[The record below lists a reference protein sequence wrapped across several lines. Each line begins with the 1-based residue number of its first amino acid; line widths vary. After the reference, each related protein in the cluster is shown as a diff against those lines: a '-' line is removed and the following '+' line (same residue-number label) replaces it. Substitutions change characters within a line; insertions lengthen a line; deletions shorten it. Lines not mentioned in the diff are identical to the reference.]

1 MLTIHT
7 YIALPFAAWPT
18 RAAEHNY
25 KLLTLNCKL
34 ISTPP
39 SKGYRYNDIRA
50 DEAQDIRHVMVQHEG
65 L

>member
-7 YIALPFAAWPT
+7 YIALLFAAWPT

-34 ISTPP
+34 ISPP
-39 SKGYRYNDIRA
+39 PARDLDITTYALTR
-50 DEAQDIRHVMVQHEG
+50 R
-65 L
+65 

>member
-25 KLLTLNCKL
+25 KLSTLNCKL

-39 SKGYRYNDIRA
+39 PVRDI
-50 DEAQDIRHVMVQHEG
+50 DITIYALTRRKI
-65 L
+65 

>member
-25 KLLTLNCKL
+25 KLSTLNCKL
-34 ISTPP
+34 ISPP
-39 SKGYRYNDIRA
+39 QTGLRQLNICATRRNNA
-50 DEAQDIRHVMVQHEG
+50 RHVMIQNEG

>member
-18 RAAEHNY
+18 HAAGHNY
-25 KLLTLNCKL
+25 KLFTLNCKL

-39 SKGYRYNDIRA
+39 SEGIRYNDIRA
-50 DEAQDIRHVMVQHEG
+50 DKALTDI
-65 L
+65 

>member
-25 KLLTLNCKL
+25 KLSTLNCKL

-39 SKGYRYNDIRA
+39 
-50 DEAQDIRHVMVQHEG
+50 Q
-65 L
+65 

>member
-7 YIALPFAAWPT
+7 YIALHFAAWPT

-34 ISTPP
+34 ISPPP

-50 DEAQDIRHVMVQHEG
+50 DEAQDIRHVTVRQRG

>member
-34 ISTPP
+34 ISPP
-39 SKGYRYNDIRA
+39 SEGFRYNDIRA
-50 DEAQDIRHVMVQHEG
+50 DKAMTDI
-65 L
+65 